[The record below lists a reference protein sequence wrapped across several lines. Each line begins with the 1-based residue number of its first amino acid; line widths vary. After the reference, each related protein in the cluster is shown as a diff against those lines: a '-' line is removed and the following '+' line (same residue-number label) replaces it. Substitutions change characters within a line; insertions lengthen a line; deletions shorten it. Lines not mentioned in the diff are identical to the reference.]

1 MLSGNGTIDHS
12 VEAHTLDAQ
21 ETSTARQGSTTRN
34 IHGSITKNFHLDRK
48 FYIIIYPLWG
58 FVIVRLNS
66 RTSCLRPNEIRMK
79 QIVFIKLSTFNVP
92 CATCFQLP
100 RLSGDDLGTEY
111 GSRCSLTFLAIN
123 DRECS
128 KSIVHSKT
136 SCDPLVFQTYI
147 SPI

>member
-1 MLSGNGTIDHS
+1 MLSGNGTIGYD
-12 VEAHTLDAQ
+12 VDVHTLDAQ
-21 ETSTARQGSTTRN
+21 KTSAVSQESTTRN
-34 IHGSITKNFHLDRK
+34 IQGSITKNFHSDRK

-58 FVIVRLNS
+58 FVIIILNS
-66 RTSCLRPNEIRMK
+66 QTSCPRPNEIRMK

-92 CATCFQLP
+92 CATCYQLP
-100 RLSGDDLGTEY
+100 RLSGDNLGTEY

-123 DRECS
+123 DRECG